1 MSKKQSAG
9 GKIQWSKMLKKL
21 SPYTIQKGFRYLK
34 HYGPKEFWIRLHERF
49 EPEEVPYGPWYAA
62 YVPDEEALEK
72 QRKHKFNYAPLISIA
87 VPAYQTP
94 VEFLKQMIESLISQ
108 TYTGWELCIAN
119 ASPDNEEMQRVLADY
134 SAKDVRV
141 RFCSLKENLGI
152 AENTNRAFAMAKGEF
167 IGLLDHDDL
176 LAPNALY
183 EIVNT
188 LQDHP
193 QADALY
199 TDEDKVTTDLDEHFQ
214 PHLKPD
220 FNLDLLRS
228 NNYICHFFVVRK
240 SIVEKAGG
248 FRKEFDGAQDYDFI
262 FRCTENAREVLH
274 VPEILYHWR
283 THKASTADN
292 PASKMYAFEAG
303 KRAIEAHL
311 ERTGTKGTVS
321 HTQDLG
327 FYRVKYPVQGEP
339 LVSVIIPNK
348 DEKETLQTCL
358 ESLKKNTSYQ
368 NFEIIIIEN
377 NSTTGEIFKYYKE
390 LSRDQQIHLLRWGKE
405 FNYSAI
411 NNFGV
416 AHARG
421 EYLLFLNNDV
431 KSIEPDWMEEMLGV
445 CQRPEVGGVGAKL
458 IYPDNTI
465 QHAGCVIGMGG
476 IAGHMFV
483 DMPADRTGYLH
494 KASLLQDM
502 SAVTAACLMMKK
514 EVFEQA
520 GGFTEELAVAFN
532 DVDLCLKV
540 RKNNHLIVYDPY
552 AKLYHM
558 ESKTRGAEDSK
569 EKVRRFQTEI
579 EYMRCHWMDILKNG
593 DPYYN
598 KNLSLTKWN
607 YSLNP
612 IPGMETAETRNG
624 QKKENTGRKS
634 CRKYQ

>member
-1 MSKKQSAG
+1 MSKKPSAG
-9 GKIQWSKMLKKL
+9 GKIQWTKMFRKL
-21 SPYTIQKGFRYLK
+21 SPYTIRKGFRYMK

-49 EPEEVPYGPWYAA
+49 EPEEVPYGPWYRA
-62 YVPDEEALEK
+62 YIPTEETLET
-72 QRKHKFNYAPLISIA
+72 QRKQKFDYSPLISIA

-94 VEFLKQMIESLISQ
+94 VEFLRQMIESLIVQ
-108 TYTGWELCIAN
+108 TYSNWELCIVN
-119 ASPDNEEMQRVLADY
+119 ASPDNEEMQKVLAEY
-134 SAKDVRV
+134 SAGDSRV
-141 RFCSLKENLGI
+141 RFCNLKENLGI

-167 IGLLDHDDL
+167 VGLLDHDDL

-183 EIVNT
+183 EIVKI

-199 TDEDKVTTDLDEHFQ
+199 TDEDKVTTELDEHFQ

-262 FRCTENAREVLH
+262 FRCTENAGEVLH
-274 VPEILYHWR
+274 VSEILYHWR

-311 ERTGTKGTVS
+311 ERTGTKGEVS

-327 FYRVKYPVQGEP
+327 FYRVKYPVQGKP

-358 ESLKKNTSYQ
+358 EMLEKNTGYQ
-368 NFEIIIIEN
+368 NFEIIIVEN
-377 NSTTGEIFKYYKE
+377 NSTTDEIFRYYKE
-390 LSRDQQIHLLRWGKE
+390 LSRNRKIHLLRWGKE

-416 AHARG
+416 QHANG
-421 EYLLFLNNDV
+421 DYLLFLNNDV
-431 KSIEPDWMEEMLGV
+431 TVITPDWIEEMLGM
-445 CQRPEVGGVGAKL
+445 CQREEVGAVGVKL
-458 IYPDNTI
+458 LYPDDTI

-502 SAVTAACLMMKK
+502 SAVTAACLLMKK

-540 RKNNHLIVYDPY
+540 RKNGYLIVYDPY

-579 EYMRCHWMDILKNG
+579 EYMRCHWIDILKNG
-593 DPYYN
+593 DPCYN

-607 YSLNP
+607 YSLKP
-612 IPGMETAETRNG
+612 ILGMETEAG
-624 QKKENTGRKS
+624 QKKEKTGRKS